1 MKAHHVQPSSSKS
14 SLVQL
19 RLVSDGGPDHPHR
32 LAAAALRSRSPQVL
46 DALVECAGGGPSGIE
61 RVRGLLRERTV
72 PHSML
77 TSQTGPYSVGLAT
90 VLAGLH
96 PGTADAPLA
105 LTLASATAD
114 VSPKQWWWRRAS
126 IVAVQNA
133 VLCGAHDTAE
143 RLLGQLPNLTRAVK
157 FGTLADLANPYL
169 TTPGVRPSDSSDAD
183 PTDADPT
190 HATAPG
196 PTDADPTPFVS
207 PHLAWEEA
215 LSFPFVRAELSPLR
229 VDRTAATLFDGL
241 SAASD
246 PGSVDGPLVTVVMP
260 TYAPDE
266 GLLTSVRSLL
276 AQSYGN
282 LEILL
287 VDDCSPPGFIER
299 YEQAAALDA
308 RITLI
313 RMPVNGGSYLGRNA
327 AMARARGQLITFQD
341 GDDWSHPERITQQVR
356 MLHEHPEAPAS
367 LSSAIRATDD
377 LAYTWLG
384 FSPQRDNASSLMI
397 TRPTLD
403 RLGPFQRVRKGA
415 DSEYHKRI
423 EAVLGPLAYVRLPLA
438 VTRLR
443 AGSLSRADFTLDWH
457 TPDRVNYRNVFGHW
471 HRTRAAQEVPLDA
484 HDGAAQPFPPPRS
497 FLRALPGEPALRA
510 RFSVGYLLDAS
521 LPTPLPGQHTGAPVL
536 PADETPAVI
545 HREDFGLAR
554 QSWEPFTDE
563 FLELVQSG
571 AVDLISAT
579 DQVHLDTLVVLR
591 PGAVEMR
598 DDKGV
603 AFTAGQVIVTVPVP
617 DRHGRFVDLTE
628 VSDSCLDLF
637 GNRPRWAA
645 LDADS
650 QQAWADDGWELPRLE
665 ELIGTALPATAA
677 P

>member
-1 MKAHHVQPSSSKS
+1 MS

-32 LAAAALRSRSPQVL
+32 LASAALRSRSPQVL
-46 DALVECAGGGPSGIE
+46 DALVECAGGGPGGIE
-61 RVRGLLRERTV
+61 RVRGLLREGTV

-77 TSQTGPYSVGLAT
+77 TSQTGPYSVALAT

-105 LTLASATAD
+105 LALATAAAD
-114 VSPKQWWWRRAS
+114 VSPRQWWWRRAS
-126 IVAVQNA
+126 IVAIQNA
-133 VLCGAHDTAE
+133 VLCGAHDTAL
-143 RLLGQLPNLTRAVK
+143 RLLEQLPALTRAVK
-157 FGTLADLANPYL
+157 FGTLADVANPYL
-169 TTPGVRPSDSSDAD
+169 GTRGEQPSDPTNAD
-183 PTDADPT
+183 TDSA
-190 HATAPG
+190 H
-196 PTDADPTPFVS
+196 V
-207 PHLAWEEA
+207 AWEEA

-229 VDRTAATLFDGL
+229 VDRAAATLFDGL
-241 SAASD
+241 AAASE

-299 YEQAAALDA
+299 YEQAAALDP
-308 RITLI
+308 RITLL

-327 AMARARGQLITFQD
+327 AMARATGRFITFQD

-356 MLHEHPEAPAS
+356 MLQEHPEAPAS

-397 TRPTLD
+397 TRPTLE

-471 HRTRAAQEVPLDA
+471 HRTRAPQEVPLDA
-484 HDGAAQPFPPPRS
+484 RDGAVQPFPPPRS
-497 FLRALPGEPALRA
+497 FLRALPGEPAPRMHFTL
-510 RFSVGYLLDAS
+510 GYLLDAS
-521 LPTPLPGQHTGAPVL
+521 LPSPLPGQHAIAPAL

-554 QSWEPFTDE
+554 QSWEPFTEE

-628 VSDSCLDLF
+628 VSDTCVDLF
-637 GNRPRWAA
+637 GHRPRWAA
-645 LDADS
+645 LDSQS

-665 ELIGTALPATAA
+665 ELIGTPVPVAA

>member
-1 MKAHHVQPSSSKS
+1 MKVHHSSSRS

-19 RLVSDGGPDHPHR
+19 RLVSDDGPDHPHR

-61 RVRGLLRERTV
+61 RVRELLREGTV
-72 PHSML
+72 PHAML
-77 TSQTGPYSVGLAT
+77 TPQTGPYSVGLAT

-96 PGTADAPLA
+96 PGTADGTLA
-105 LTLASATAD
+105 LTLATATAD
-114 VSPKQWWWRRAS
+114 VSPPQWWWRRAS
-126 IVAVQNA
+126 IVAIQNA
-133 VLCGAHDTAE
+133 VLCGAHDTAA
-143 RLLGQLPNLTRAVK
+143 RLLEQLPGLTRAVK

-169 TTPGVRPSDSSDAD
+169 TPSGERAGDSTGAD
-183 PTDADPT
+183 PTVSEDA
-190 HATAPG
+190 HR
-196 PTDADPTPFVS
+196 
-207 PHLAWEEA
+207 AWEEA
-215 LSFPFVRAELSPLR
+215 LSFPFLRAELTPLR

-241 SAASD
+241 SAASS

-287 VDDCSPPGFIER
+287 VDDCSPPGFRER
-299 YEQAAALDA
+299 YEHAASLDP
-308 RITLI
+308 RITLV

-327 AMARARGQLITFQD
+327 AMARARGQFITFQD
-341 GDDWSHPERITQQVR
+341 GDDWSHPERITEQVR
-356 MLHEHPEAPAS
+356 MLQEDPEAPAS

-397 TRPTLD
+397 TGPTLE

-423 EAVLGPLAYVRLPLA
+423 EAVLGPLTYVRLPLA

-471 HRTRAAQEVPLDA
+471 HRTRAAEEVPLDA
-484 HDGAAQPFPPPRS
+484 SDGAAQPFPPPRS
-497 FLRALPGEPALRA
+497 FRRALPAEPPLRP

-521 LPTPLPGQHTGAPVL
+521 LPAPLPGLHPGAPVPS
-536 PADETPAVI
+536 PADTPAVI

-554 QSWEPFTDE
+554 RSWEPFTDE
-563 FLELVQSG
+563 FLELVQTG

-603 AFTAGQVIVTVPVP
+603 AFTTDQVIVTVPVP
-617 DRHGRFVDLTE
+617 DRHGRFVDLAE
-628 VSDSCLDLF
+628 VSTSCLDLF
-637 GNRPRWAA
+637 GHAPQWAA
-645 LDADS
+645 LDAQA
-650 QQAWADDGWELPRLE
+650 QQAWAQDGWELPRLD
-665 ELIGTALPATAA
+665 ELIGTAAPSAEAGQGVTAA
-677 P
+677 G

>member
-1 MKAHHVQPSSSKS
+1 MKAHHRQHSSSRS

-61 RVRGLLRERTV
+61 RVRGLLREGSV

-77 TSQTGPYSVGLAT
+77 TAQTGPYSVALAT

-105 LTLASATAD
+105 LTLATAAAD
-114 VSPKQWWWRRAS
+114 LRQPQWWWRRAC
-126 IVAVQNA
+126 IVTVQNA
-133 VLCGAHDTAE
+133 VVCGAFDTAE
-143 RLLGQLPNLTRAVK
+143 RLLDQLPALTRAVK
-157 FGTLADLANPYL
+157 FGTRADVANPYL
-169 TTPGVRPSDSSDAD
+169 PGRGDRHPDAES
-183 PTDADPT
+183 A
-190 HATAPG
+190 
-196 PTDADPTPFVS
+196 
-207 PHLAWEEA
+207 HLAWEEA
-215 LSFPFVRAELSPLR
+215 LSFPFLRAELSPLR
-229 VDRTAATLFDGL
+229 VDRSATTLFDGL
-241 SAASD
+241 SAASK
-246 PGSVDGPLVTVVMP
+246 PGSIDGPLVTVVMP
-260 TYAPDE
+260 TYAPDD

-299 YEQAAALDA
+299 YEQAAALDP
-308 RITLI
+308 RITLL

-327 AMARARGQLITFQD
+327 AMARATGRFITFQD
-341 GDDWSHPERITQQVR
+341 GDDWSHPERIARQVQV
-356 MLHEHPEAPAS
+356 LQELPEAPAS

-377 LAYTWLG
+377 LSYTWLG
-384 FSPQRDNASSLMI
+384 FSPQRDNASSLMM
-397 TRPTLD
+397 TRPTLE

-423 EAVLGPLAYVRLPLA
+423 EAVLGPLSYVRLPLA

-471 HRTRAAQEVPLDA
+471 HRTRAAAEVPLDA
-484 HDGAAQPFPPPRS
+484 RDGAAQPFPPPRS
-497 FLRALPGEPALRA
+497 FRRALPGDPAPRTHFA
-510 RFSVGYLLDAS
+510 VGYLLDAS
-521 LPTPLPGQHTGAPVL
+521 LPTPLPGRKPRSEEHGGAPML
-536 PADETPAVI
+536 AADETPAVI

-554 QSWEPFTDE
+554 HSWEPFTQE
-563 FLELVQSG
+563 FLELVQTG
-571 AVDLISAT
+571 AVELISTT
-579 DQVHLDTLVVLR
+579 DQVRVDTLVVLR
-591 PGAVEMR
+591 PGAVEVP
-598 DDKGV
+598 DDRGV
-603 AFTAGQVIVTVPVP
+603 SFTAGQVIVTVPTP

-628 VSDSCLDLF
+628 VSDTCLELF
-637 GNRPRWAA
+637 GHRPRWAA
-645 LDADS
+645 LDSAS

-665 ELIGTALPATAA
+665 NLVGTAVPVLSA